1 MPKKKRAGSRK
12 STSMSVGNISNVSRE
27 VNIAGRDVIK
37 HEAQT
42 ELRNAFLDIHRD
54 IDGLDT
60 SLASKEDMKAE
71 VKEIQTA
78 VTAAARKNEKV
89 DEGFIARRFR
99 NLARMAPDMLDVGAA
114 MLASPLAGLG
124 VAAKKIAEKAKEDAK

>member
-1 MPKKKRAGSRK
+1 M
-12 STSMSVGNISNVSRE
+12 
-27 VNIAGRDVIK
+27 NIAGRDVIK

-42 ELRNAFLDIHRD
+42 ELRNAFLDIYRD

-99 NLARMAPDMLDVGAA
+99 NLARMAPDMLDV
-114 MLASPLAGLG
+114 
-124 VAAKKIAEKAKEDAK
+124 AAKKIAEKAKEDAK